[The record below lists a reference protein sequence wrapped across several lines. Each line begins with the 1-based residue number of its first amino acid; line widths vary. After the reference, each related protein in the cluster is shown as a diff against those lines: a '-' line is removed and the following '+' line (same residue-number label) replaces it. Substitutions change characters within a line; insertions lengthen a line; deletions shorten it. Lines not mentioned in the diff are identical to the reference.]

1 MPFAKSAFTGSGA
14 RLFPGRW
21 NLAGIPMVYAS
32 GSVALATLEMLV
44 HLNSDDDLTGYRL
57 FRVELPAR
65 AVEIPSSKKLPAGWD
80 DEPIPEISRKFG
92 TRWFLGQRSLAL
104 RVPSAVVPHDFNY
117 FLNPTHP
124 DFSQIKIGRA
134 EKFPFDPRLWPPQC

>member
-1 MPFAKSAFTGSGA
+1 M
-14 RLFPGRW
+14 
-21 NLAGIPMVYAS
+21 IYAS

-44 HLNSDDDLTGYRL
+44 HLNSDDDLAGYRL

-65 AVEIPSSKKLPAGWD
+65 AVEIPTSKKLPPGWD
-80 DEPIPEISRKFG
+80 DEPIPEIAREFG

-117 FLNPTHP
+117 LLNPTHP

-134 EKFPFDPRLWPPQC
+134 EKFLLDPRLWPMQG